1 MQTIEFNLNGRNKVT
16 PANPERSLLSVL
28 REDFGLTGT
37 KQGCGKG
44 QCGSCAVI
52 VDGKVLMSCRI
63 PVRSVAGKAVT
74 SIEGIGSPDHP
85 HQIQQAFA
93 LSGAVQCGF
102 CTPGMVIRA
111 KALLE
116 KNPDPSREEIIRAF
130 QPHLCRCTGYEK
142 IIAAVRISAQAL
154 RGEVDLPS
162 LQPDPGSHPV
172 GHSIPRRDSLA
183 KAAGTERYA
192 ADLQPDNPVYLKVLR
207 SPHPHAR
214 IIKIDT
220 GRAAAAP
227 GVSAVFTAADVPGTN
242 RLKISL
248 ADQPLLCDD
257 KVRFIGDPVA
267 LVAAESEQ
275 AATCALALIKVDYE
289 LLPAVF
295 DPLDALRAGTPQIH
309 AGRPNLLADLKIERG
324 DPAAGFAASSV
335 VIEQTFS
342 TPYIE
347 HAYLEPDAG
356 IAYLDEQERLVI
368 AAGSQNIHH
377 DRKSL
382 ADALGISADR
392 LRVVQTPTGGAFG
405 GKLDIS
411 VQGFL
416 GLAVL
421 RLGRPAKLVYS
432 REETHLST
440 SKRHPF
446 HIKCKLG
453 ADRYGKL
460 TALEMDIVANTGAY
474 ATFGKSVMNRALIHA
489 TGPYRIPHVR
499 LRGRVVHTNGP
510 VSGAMRGYGVPQTT
524 FAIES
529 LLDMAA
535 AKLGLDPLQVRALN
549 GYRQG
554 NLTATG
560 QVLNHEIGLQT
571 CLEGLRP
578 AYEEAK
584 KWAAQDSGEF
594 KRGVGL
600 AAMWFGP
607 GKSQPDESEARI
619 ELLPDGHVRLRI
631 GAADMGQGSDTV
643 LAQIAAEELGIP
655 FAAVDIHSTDTST
668 TPDGGYTSG
677 SRQTYISG
685 GAVREAAVALK
696 AALLDAAARHWNL
709 AAEELE
715 YANGLVFGSS
725 RDRQPLS
732 LADLA
737 RQGLVRG
744 RFCGRRTGQITNLDP
759 STGQGIPYETFTFGV
774 QMAEV
779 EVNTYTGETKVRRVL
794 AIHDSGTPIN
804 PMQVEGQIEGGIV
817 MGLGYALSEEFVP
830 GSSEDFTRYRIPRFR
845 DAPEVV
851 TALIDIP
858 RPGGPFGAAAIGECG
873 LVATAPAITN
883 AIAQACGARI
893 SNLPATKN
901 KIRAQFLKP

>member
-1 MQTIEFNLNGRNKVT
+1 MHMIGFNLNGKSITVH
-16 PANPERSLLSVL
+16 ANPERSLLSVL
-28 REDFGLTGT
+28 RQDLGLTGT
-37 KQGCGKG
+37 KQGCGQG
-44 QCGSCAVI
+44 HCGSCAVI
-52 VDGKVLMSCRI
+52 VDGKVLMSCRV
-63 PVRSVAGKAVT
+63 PAKSVAGKTVT
-74 SIEGIGSPDHP
+74 SIEGIGTPDHP
-85 HQIQQAFA
+85 HPIQQAFS

-111 KALLE
+111 KALLD

-130 QPHLCRCTGYEK
+130 QPHLCRCTGYQK

-162 LQPDPGSHPV
+162 LLPDPGSHPV

-220 GRAAAAP
+220 DRAAAAP

-242 RLKISL
+242 RLKTSL
-248 ADQPLLCDD
+248 ADQPVLCDD

-275 AATCALALIKVDYE
+275 AAACALALIKVDYE

-295 DPLDALRAGTPQIH
+295 DPLDALRAGVPQIH

-324 DPAAGFAASSV
+324 DPAAGFAAASV

-382 ADALGISADR
+382 ADALGLAADR

-421 RLGRPAKLVYS
+421 GLGRPAKLVYS

-446 HIKCKLG
+446 QIKCKLG

-499 LRGRVVHTNGP
+499 LRGRVVQTNGP
-510 VSGAMRGYGVPQTT
+510 VSGAMRGYGAPQTT

-529 LLDMAA
+529 LLDMVA
-535 AKLGLDPLQVRALN
+535 AKLEQDPLHVRVIN

-554 NLTATG
+554 DLTATA
-560 QVLNHEIGLQT
+560 QVLDHEIGLQT
-571 CLEGLRP
+571 CLERLRP
-578 AYEEAK
+578 AYEAAK
-584 KWAAQDSGEF
+584 QWAAQGSGEF

-607 GKSQPDESEARI
+607 GKSQPDESEAQI
-619 ELLPDGHVRLRI
+619 ELLPDGYVRLYI

-643 LAQIAAEELGIP
+643 LTQIAAEELGIP
-655 FAAVDIHSTDTST
+655 FAAVDIHSTDTLA
-668 TPDGGYTSG
+668 TPDGGYSSG

-685 GAVREAAVALK
+685 GAVKDAAAALR
-696 AALLDAAARHWNL
+696 AALLDAAGRHWNL
-709 AAEELE
+709 AADELE
-715 YANGLVFGSS
+715 YANGLIFCSGQNK
-725 RDRQPLS
+725 QPLS
-732 LADLA
+732 LVDLA
-737 RQGLVRG
+737 RLGLAQI
-744 RFCGRRTGQITNLDP
+744 RFTGRRTARITSLDP
-759 STGQGIPYETFTFGV
+759 STGEGIPYETFTFGV
-774 QMAEV
+774 QLAEV
-779 EVNTYTGETKVRRVL
+779 EVNTHTGKTKVRRVV
-794 AIHDSGTPIN
+794 AVHDSGTPIN
-804 PMQVEGQIEGGIV
+804 PLQVEGQIEGAVV
-817 MGLGYALSEEFVP
+817 MGLGYALTEEFVP
-830 GSSEDFTRYRIPRFR
+830 GGSENFSRYRIPRFK
-845 DAPEVV
+845 DAPEIESV
-851 TALIDIP
+851 LIDIP
-858 RPGGPFGAAAIGECG
+858 RPHGPFGAAAIGECG

-883 AIAQACGARI
+883 AIAQACGVRI
-893 SNLPATKN
+893 CDLPATKE
-901 KIRAQFLKP
+901 KIRAQLLKP